1 MNTSSSYANI
11 TNNLE
16 INDDLIASSYKVL
29 TGNDVKI
36 TKSNN

>member
-11 TNNLE
+11 TNNLD
-16 INDDLIASSYKVL
+16 INYDLIASIYKVL
-29 TGNDVKI
+29 TGNNISI